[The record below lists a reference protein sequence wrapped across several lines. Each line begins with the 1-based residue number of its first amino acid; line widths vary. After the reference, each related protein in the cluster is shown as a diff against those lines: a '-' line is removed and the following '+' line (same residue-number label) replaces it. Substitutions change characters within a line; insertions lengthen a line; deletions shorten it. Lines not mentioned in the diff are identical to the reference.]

1 MENDY
6 EALDVDYGEGTEPPA
21 SPSFLAF
28 FFLFLLVCLL
38 TVLSQVGGLL
48 LCASQ
53 PLLRGVHR
61 KLRPSIGGPLA
72 TTTAAMLFGFLMA
85 TFSFFLI
92 PALAPALGRVPLPCS
107 SAESETLRPATKW
120 TCFFNRHYVL
130 PDVRSRLLAVAKAQ
144 KSVRYLDASFP
155 FGTLTPLLPHLGHR
169 DGREVDLAFVWADQP
184 EPPSPIGYG
193 VYDGPAPGEPVPC
206 AAPDRPHRL
215 RWDFAWLQQSYPGS
229 RIDIVRTR
237 DLIDA
242 VLASRKT
249 RKLFVEPHL
258 AARMAL
264 SDPRV
269 AFQGCDAARHDD
281 HFHVAF

>member
-6 EALDVDYGEGTEPPA
+6 EATDVDYGEGTEPPA
-21 SPSFLAF
+21 SPSFFVLF
-28 FFLFLLVCLL
+28 LLFLLVCLL
-38 TVLSQVGGLL
+38 TALSQVGGLL
-48 LCASQ
+48 LCAAI

-61 KLRPSIGGPLA
+61 KLRPSIGSVLA

-92 PALAPALGRVPLPCS
+92 PAIAPAFGRVPLPCS
-107 SAESETLRPATKW
+107 TAESEALRPATKW
-120 TCFFNRHYVL
+120 TCYFNRHYVL
-130 PDVRSRLLAVAKAQ
+130 PDVRKRLLAVAKAQ
-144 KSVRYLDASFP
+144 KSVRYLDAGFP
-155 FGTLTPLLPHLGHR
+155 FGSLTPLLPHLGHR
-169 DGREVDLAFVWADQP
+169 DGREVDLAFAWAGEA
-184 EPPSPIGYG
+184 EPPSPFGYG

-206 AAPDRPHRL
+206 AGRPHRL
-215 RWDFAWLQQSYPGS
+215 RWDFAWLQDRYRGS
-229 RIDIVRTR
+229 RVDILRTR
-237 DLIDA
+237 DLVDG
-242 VLASRKT
+242 VLASPKT

-258 AARMAL
+258 AARMVL